1 MQIVIDI
8 PEKEFGIDIKD
19 RFQDFFER
27 LKAETE
33 HHMISGSNLVC
44 GAYELETID
53 MFLKAFNNSTPLPKG
68 HGRLIDADKFLKD
81 NEAYTGWIL
90 NSSDW
95 GGENAYKDTLEDL
108 ICEASTIIEEDK
120 EI

>member
-1 MQIVIDI
+1 MADIELVIKIPEEMYAQVID
-8 PEKEFGIDIKD
+8 ENGIDTMLIPYRDITK
-19 RFQDFFER
+19 
-27 LKAETE
+27 
-33 HHMISGSNLVC
+33 SG
-44 GAYELETID
+44 I
-53 MFLKAFNNSTPLPKG
+53 PLPKG

-108 ICEASTIIEEDK
+108 VNEAPTIIEADK
-120 EI
+120 GDKDGKA